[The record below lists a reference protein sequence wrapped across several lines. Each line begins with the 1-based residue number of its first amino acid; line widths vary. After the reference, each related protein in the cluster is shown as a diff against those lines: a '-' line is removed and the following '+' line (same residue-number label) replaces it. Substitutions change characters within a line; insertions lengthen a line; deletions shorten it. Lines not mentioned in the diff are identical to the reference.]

1 MLLKVYIYKKM
12 YIEFNSNRK
21 WIPPEKNRIQTGFEL
36 SWHGKRALLL
46 CKNLNE
52 AGKVAVTARN
62 QNLQDGNYYCL
73 SLPYK
78 AYLLDFYRFR

>member
-1 MLLKVYIYKKM
+1 MKVYIKNDVYRILFQSKM
-12 YIEFNSNRK
+12 DPTR
-21 WIPPEKNRIQTGFEL
+21 KNRIQTGFEL

-52 AGKVAVTARN
+52 AGKVAVTALN
-62 QNLQDGNYYCL
+62 QNLRDGNYYCL
-73 SLPYK
+73 SLPRK